1 MMMGTMA
8 TVNDVID
15 FDTAAL
21 VAMEFHAKVEK
32 EVVVTIE
39 DRIIDDSE
47 DDDENL
53 VPRAPV
59 VVVMG
64 HVDHGK
70 TSLLDAIRHANVTA
84 GEAGG
89 ITQHIGATGLIS
101 ATGKLPSWIRPAMRR
116 SPLCAPEA
124 PR

>member
-1 MMMGTMA
+1 MMGSMC

-15 FDTAAL
+15 FDTASL

-47 DDDENL
+47 DEDDNL

-64 HVDHGK
+64 CLLY
-70 TSLLDAIRHANVTA
+70 TSRCV
-84 GEAGG
+84 
-89 ITQHIGATGLIS
+89 
-101 ATGKLPSWIRPAMRR
+101 
-116 SPLCAPEA
+116 
-124 PR
+124 